1 MRVAPA
7 ACYAP
12 VAAQQRRDSFA
23 AFRYAADPKLFA
35 AGPPGEG
42 SWAYADFADHGTP
55 TGLKDPEV
63 GSTVQRILKENPR
76 AFMDSHIGEVNLFLS
91 QVLGSKF
98 EDTVGALRLHC
109 KKNKLN
115 PGTVFTW
122 MDEFSLRFPVPK
134 EELLHKHAGHTAALQ
149 QGHSGYISIFK
160 RNVFRCSHTLAV
172 MTPVRRYYL
181 SLALVCFRATVLSI
195 LSFLF
200 CSPLMFCTAVC
211 FVLSRAVLSNS
222 ELNSLPGLYSVLCQS
237 YSGGCPRGRC
247 ASGASTR
254 ATRRLRRE
262 RCSPSA

>member
-1 MRVAPA
+1 MLAGP
-7 ACYAP
+7 
-12 VAAQQRRDSFA
+12 
-23 AFRYAADPKLFA
+23 YAADPKLFA

-42 SWAYADFADHGTP
+42 SWAYADFADDGTP

-149 QGHSGYISIFK
+149 QGLSGYISIFK

-181 SLALVCFRATVLSI
+181 SLG
-195 LSFLF
+195 LF
-200 CSPLMFCTAVC
+200 
-211 FVLSRAVLSNS
+211 
-222 ELNSLPGLYSVLCQS
+222 
-237 YSGGCPRGRC
+237 
-247 ASGASTR
+247 
-254 ATRRLRRE
+254 
-262 RCSPSA
+262 

>member
-1 MRVAPA
+1 MSRASP
-7 ACYAP
+7 P
-12 VAAQQRRDSFA
+12 ILSLPQRLDCLLLA
-23 AFRYAADPKLFA
+23 GPYAADPKLFA

-42 SWAYADFADHGTP
+42 SWAYADFADDGTP

-181 SLALVCFRATVLSI
+181 SLALVCFRTTILAI
-195 LSFLF
+195 LSFLSW
-200 CSPLMFCTAVC
+200 SPLMFCTAVC

-222 ELNSLPGLYSVLCQS
+222 ELNSLPGLYSGLRQS